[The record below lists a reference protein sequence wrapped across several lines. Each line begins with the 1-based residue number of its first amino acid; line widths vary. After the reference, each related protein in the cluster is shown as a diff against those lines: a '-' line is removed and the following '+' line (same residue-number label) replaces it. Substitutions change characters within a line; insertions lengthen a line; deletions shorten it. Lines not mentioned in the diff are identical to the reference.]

1 MKSKSRKSPAMKPAG
16 FFLIL
21 AALIFSVPA
30 TGMDAVAGDLYIYPK
45 DGQSDEQQ
53 KKDRYE
59 CHMWAVQQT
68 GYDPTAPQQAPQQS
82 TARGGQAVRGAGRG
96 AALGAIGG
104 AIGGAAGKGA
114 AIGAAVGGTAG
125 AMRRA
130 GDRRQ
135 QEEAQ
140 QQQAANQQAKQSEYN
155 RALRTCLEGRNYT
168 VN

>member
-1 MKSKSRKSPAMKPAG
+1 MKSKSVKSKTLWVAG
-16 FFLIL
+16 SLLIL
-21 AALIFSVPA
+21 AALIFSFPA
-30 TGMDAVAGDLYIYPK
+30 ARVDAGSNDLYVYPK
-45 DGQSDEQQ
+45 NGQSQEQQ

-104 AIGGAAGKGA
+104 AIGGDAGKGA

-125 AMRRA
+125 VMRRA
-130 GDRRQ
+130 GDQRRQ
-135 QEEAQ
+135 EEQ
-140 QQQAANQQAKQSEYN
+140 RQQQAASQQAKRGEYN
-155 RALRTCLEGRNYT
+155 RALSTCLEARGYT

>member
-1 MKSKSRKSPAMKPAG
+1 MKSKSRKSTAMKPAG

-68 GYDPTAPQQAPQQS
+68 GYDPTAYQQAGQQGS
-82 TARGGQAVRGAGRG
+82 DTGGEAVRGAAGG

-104 AIGGAAGKGA
+104 AIGGNAGKGA
-114 AIGAAVGGTAG
+114 AMGTAMG
-125 AMRRA
+125 AGA
-130 GDRRQ
+130 GLLRKGGKQRQ
-135 QEEAQ
+135 AEEKR
-140 QQQAANQQAKQSEYN
+140 QQQAAQLQAQQREYN
-155 RALRTCLEGRNYT
+155 RALSTCLEARGYT